1 MNWRAKRRQHVA
13 KRRAAF
19 TSCLTESDIAD
30 VVATL
35 LKLAIGGDVAAIKLV
50 LERAIGKPEAFTDLP
65 DDDAGEAQIELE
77 KITAE
82 NFDAVREHLKRRI
95 EALRE

>member
-13 KRRAAF
+13 KLRAAF

-50 LERAIGKPEAFTDLP
+50 LERAIGSP
-65 DDDAGEAQIELE
+65 
-77 KITAE
+77 
-82 NFDAVREHLKRRI
+82 KR
-95 EALRE
+95 LSNWLNSMNGD